1 MRTRRFGRKTKAENR
16 KSNVVVNLSSKP
28 LNSAESSLLSRG
40 LNFCPN
46 PPKINVRELDEDL
59 DQFARRLRIK
69 EYFHSKKETSED
81 LSTDESDIK
90 EVIDIPRF
98 VKKSNWIS
106 KPSKNTRLES
116 VIDLIKSDIKHNVDV
131 HVPKTDNLTQ
141 SEITALSDIQERD
154 DIIIKPADKGS
165 AVVVMDKTTY
175 ILYLQE
181 AERQLSDCRFY
192 EKLDSDSTLHVAQK
206 ITRALEVCI
215 PVVTQTIR
223 PWSTLLL
230 RIPSQAVSICCLKF
244 TRKTIRGDRL
254 CQPMVTQLKRY
265 RNVLIFTFCRSLKTF
280 HHTQRYYRLLDEN
293 GIFNHSRK
301 YHACYHGC
309 NFPLHEHSP

>member
-1 MRTRRFGRKTKAENR
+1 M
-16 KSNVVVNLSSKP
+16 VVNLSSKP
-28 LNSAESSLLSRG
+28 LNSAESSLLSKG

-46 PPKINVRELDEDL
+46 PPKINVHELDEDL

-90 EVIDIPRF
+90 EVTDIPRF
-98 VKKSNWIS
+98 VKKSNWIP

-116 VIDLIKSDIKHNVDV
+116 VINLIKSDIKHNVDV

-141 SEITALSDIQERD
+141 AERSALRDIHERD

-175 ILYLQE
+175 IQE

-192 EKLDSDSTLHVAQK
+192 EKLDSDPTLDFAQK
-206 ITRALEVCI
+206 IIRAL
-215 PVVTQTIR
+215 
-223 PWSTLLL
+223 
-230 RIPSQAVSICCLKF
+230 
-244 TRKTIRGDRL
+244 
-254 CQPMVTQLKRY
+254 
-265 RNVLIFTFCRSLKTF
+265 
-280 HHTQRYYRLLDEN
+280 
-293 GIFNHSRK
+293 
-301 YHACYHGC
+301 
-309 NFPLHEHSP
+309 